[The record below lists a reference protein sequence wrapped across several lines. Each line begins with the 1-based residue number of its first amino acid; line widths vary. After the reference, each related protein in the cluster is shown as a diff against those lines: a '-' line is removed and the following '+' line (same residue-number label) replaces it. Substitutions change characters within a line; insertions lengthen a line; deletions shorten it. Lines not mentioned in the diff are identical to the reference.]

1 MIRIAL
7 LAAAALSLALP
18 ADAQDKVPDAKGDQS
33 DIIVNGRRDRD
44 RDKQV
49 ETFVKSLAPTG
60 DSGQLARWN
69 GQACVAM
76 VGLWPER
83 RAYLLDRIG
92 AVAKL
97 LDVSYKQAP
106 KCAPNTL
113 IVFTTDADKFAAD
126 AVDKYPDLVRNG
138 MYGRPSRKELA
149 RYVAPRPV
157 RWFTINMPTMA
168 DGQRVGSMDADG
180 KVDVEPT
187 IIPASRIRTRI
198 RMNTFGGLIVVDE
211 GKVGGIK
218 WPQLADYLAM
228 VMFAQP
234 QIDGNFAGAD
244 SVMAIFAARDAGKPG
259 PAGLTP
265 QDRSFLTALYRTD
278 ADLTA
283 SQQRGVIGD
292 KVKKTF
298 KAQ

>member
-1 MIRIAL
+1 MIRMPL
-7 LAAAALSLALP
+7 LAVAALSLALP
-18 ADAQDKVPDAKGDQS
+18 AGAQDKAPDDKDNKG
-33 DIIVNGRRDRD
+33 DIIVNGRRDQD

-60 DSGQLARWN
+60 DNGQLARWN
-69 GQACVAM
+69 GRVCLAM

-83 RAYLLDRIG
+83 RAYILDRIG
-92 AVAKL
+92 AVAKT
-97 LDVSYKQAP
+97 LDVDYEQAP
-106 KCAPNTL
+106 KCTPNTL
-113 IVFTTDADKFAAD
+113 IVFTTNADKFTAD
-126 AVDKYPDLVRNG
+126 ALDKYPALVRNDL
-138 MYGRPSRKELA
+138 YGRPSRKELA
-149 RYVAPRPV
+149 PFIAPRPV

-168 DGQRVGSMDADG
+168 DGKRVGSMDADG

-211 GKVGGIK
+211 SKVGGIK

-234 QIDGNFAGAD
+234 EINADFASTD

-283 SQQRGVIGD
+283 SQQRGTITDAVR
-292 KVKKTF
+292 KTF
-298 KAQ
+298 TPR